1 MNHKIENE
9 FLRVEANS
17 SGAELMSVFSKT
29 ANKELL
35 WQGDKQWW
43 PRKAPALFPIVGKL
57 KNDTYSL
64 EGNQYQLSQHGFARD
79 KNFTLIGSDE
89 QKLVYALE
97 SDNDTLQKYP
107 FTFRLTI
114 TYELKER
121 VLITH
126 YKVENTDKQQMYFS
140 IGAHPGFICPLYND
154 ESLNDYHLEFE
165 HTENLERYLLENG
178 CLNGQTESI
187 GRNTRILEL
196 NEDQFAKDAIV
207 LKNLQSEYLELKN
220 RKGSYSLKMTFK
232 DFPYFGIWKKP
243 ASPFLCLEPWCGI
256 ADNTEHNGELKSKEG
271 INYLLAGETFGR
283 SFSIE
288 FNA

>member
-9 FLRVEANS
+9 FFRVEVNS

-29 ANKELL
+29 VNKELL

-43 PRKAPALFPIVGKL
+43 PRKAPVLFPIVGKL
-57 KNDTYSL
+57 KNDTYSFN
-64 EGNQYQLSQHGFARD
+64 GNQYQLAQHGFARD

-89 QKLVYALE
+89 QKLIYALE

-107 FTFRLTI
+107 FRFRLI
-114 TYELKER
+114 LTYELKER
-121 VLITH
+121 SLITH
-126 YKVENTDKQQMYFS
+126 YKVENHDKQPMYFS
-140 IGAHPGFICPLYND
+140 IGAHPGFICPLYTD
-154 ESLNDYHLEFE
+154 QTLNDYYLEFE
-165 HTENLERYLLENG
+165 HKEQLERYLLENG

-187 GRNTRILEL
+187 GTDTRILEL

-207 LKNLQSEYLELKN
+207 LKNLQSQSLVLRNKKN
-220 RKGSYSLKMTFK
+220 SYSLKMTFK

-243 ASPFLCLEPWCGI
+243 GSPFLCLEPWCGI
-256 ADNTEHNGELKSKEG
+256 ADNTGHKGEITNKEG
-271 INYLLAGETFGR
+271 INRLLAGEKFER

-288 FNA
+288 FND